1 MTGIVTLAVG
11 EGEDVKA
18 GDQIATIEAMKMESS
33 ISAPKSGSIGRLA
46 VDSGTNVEHGDLIA
60 VLDPD

>member
-33 ISAPKSGSIGRLA
+33 ISAPKSGSIERLA